1 MKVRSKFGGR
11 DLAPIA
17 LFAALIAAG
26 AFIRIPVPPVPVTLQ
41 LFFVTLACALLGGG
55 RAFAAVCV
63 YIALGLLGVPVF
75 TGGGGLQY
83 VLTPTFGYIVGFAVG
98 ALVGGRIARS
108 ARAPGLGRLLL
119 AFAVTDAIVY
129 LFGLTHYFL
138 IAGVYLGGEV
148 TAYTLFV
155 SCFALFLPGDCAQCL
170 LSAMIARRAIPLLD
184 RGSRT

>member
-1 MKVRSKFGGR
+1 MKARSKFGGR

-41 LFFVTLACALLGGG
+41 LFFVTLASALLGGG

-98 ALVGGRIARS
+98 ALVRS

-138 IAGVYLGGEV
+138 VAGVYLGGEV